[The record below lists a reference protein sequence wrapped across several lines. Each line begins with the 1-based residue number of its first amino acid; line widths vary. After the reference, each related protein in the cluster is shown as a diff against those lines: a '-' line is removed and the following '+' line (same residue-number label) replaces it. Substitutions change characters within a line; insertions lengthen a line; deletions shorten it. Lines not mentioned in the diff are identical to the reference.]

1 VKTGNGFCCVK
12 SKRVIMGN
20 IGKAIMYFKRNGIK
34 NTAYAVLERL
44 QEKKKTAYTY
54 MEPDEDELQKQ
65 REAHFAFEPL
75 ISVLVPCYETK
86 PVFLEDLVLSLQDQT
101 YTKFEIV
108 LADASKSTDVMRVAG
123 SLAEQYGNIVYH
135 RLDSNEGISEN
146 TNKGLLSCS
155 GDYIG
160 LLDHDDLLTKDAL
173 YQVVKAINDTK
184 KDKIDPILI
193 YSDED
198 KTDTYL
204 ETFYEPHRKLKF
216 NEDLIL
222 TNNYICHFSV
232 YDAWTIKKLMLRKD
246 YDGAQDFDLVLRT
259 ISYVKKEYGK
269 QWRDSIVHVPEII
282 YHWRCHKESTASNPE
297 SKNYAYINGGRAIED
312 FLTQNGIEASV
323 QPLKHLGFYRVEY
336 KDGVFAQRSD
346 IGAIGGPVVY
356 KNKIIS
362 GALNGKGQPLFEN
375 LNIHFSG
382 YMHRAALQ
390 QSVSVLDIRNI
401 QIRPEYEDLFK
412 ETTGY
417 SYPIKLSDEML
428 GEEKNHEFIKKSIIF
443 CNKLKNKG
451 INLLYDPEF
460 CAAEDDK

>member
-1 VKTGNGFCCVK
+1 
-12 SKRVIMGN
+12 MGN
-20 IGKAIMYFKRNGIK
+20 IGKTIMYFRRNGVK

-44 QEKKKTAYTY
+44 QDKKNKYTY
-54 MEPDEDELQKQ
+54 MEPSEEELQKQ
-65 REAHFAFEPL
+65 KEAHFAFEPL

-146 TNKGLLSCS
+146 TNKGLVLCK

-160 LLDHDDLLTKDAL
+160 LLDHDDLLTRDAL
-173 YQVVKAINDTK
+173 YHVVKAINDSK
-184 KDKIDPILI
+184 KNKIDPILI

-204 ETFYEPHRKLKF
+204 EHYYEPHRKLKF
-216 NEDLIL
+216 NEDLIM

-232 YDAWTIKKLMLRKD
+232 YDAWVIKKLMLRKD

-259 ISYVKKEYGK
+259 VSYIKKEYGTK
-269 QWRDSIVHVPEII
+269 WRDCVVHIPEII

-297 SKNYAYINGGRAIED
+297 SKNYAYINGGKAIED
-312 FLTQNGIEASV
+312 YLEANGIKGDV
-323 QPLKHLGFYRVEY
+323 KPLKHLGFYRIDY
-336 KDGVFAQRSD
+336 MDGVFAQRSD
-346 IGAIGGPVVY
+346 IGAIGGPVIY
-356 KNKIIS
+356 SNKIIS
-362 GALNGKGQPLFEN
+362 GALNGKGQPLYN
-375 LNIHFSG
+375 KLNIHFSG

-401 QIRPEYEDLFK
+401 RIRPEYEDLFR
-412 ETTGY
+412 EVTGL
-417 SYPIKLSDEML
+417 SYPIKISEDMYK
-428 GEEKNHEFIKKSIIF
+428 EENNMNFIKKSIIF

-460 CAAEDDK
+460 NANEDIK